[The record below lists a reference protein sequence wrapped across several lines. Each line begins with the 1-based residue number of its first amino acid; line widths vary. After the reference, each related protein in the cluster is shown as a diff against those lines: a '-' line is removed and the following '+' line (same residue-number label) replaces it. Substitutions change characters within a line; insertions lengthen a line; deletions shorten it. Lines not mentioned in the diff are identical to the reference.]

1 MPGTRGQHLEIDDS
15 TLSGLVDDA
24 PDAVVV
30 VDAAMTV
37 RYVNPAVRA
46 VLGYEPDELLG
57 QDYSVLIPEHL
68 RSTHVVNHA
77 LFMSDPSARPMGS
90 GLALRARCRDGSTIP
105 VEIALVP
112 LRTGDLVAAFVRDIT
127 VRHRLTERV
136 NATNELV
143 TAMLAGAD
151 RAEALG
157 QVTRL
162 SRRLTDASRCWFGEV
177 SAGTTLTLR
186 AADGPG
192 TEDALGTVQEL
203 PAHFLDSAGAVID
216 LTGDGDGQRRLRLPG
231 ADPAGGPTFAVPVRI
246 ADDVVGLLI
255 LSRSPESSSFDPLD
269 VEIASQFASTVA
281 LALDLLRTRDER
293 LELMTV
299 ADHDRIARD
308 LHDTVIQRIFAV
320 ALRLESAIQVT
331 SGTGAERMRE
341 AVDQLDEVIRDLRAS
356 IFNLQR
362 PLSGGHGVRD
372 HVQDVVSEYRETLG
386 FMPRLGFQG
395 PVDTVVPAAHATEL
409 VAALREALSNVAR
422 HARASMVEVVVSA
435 NDELT
440 LSVADDGVGPSSEP
454 SAGHGLENLQAR
466 AENLG
471 GTCTVRRRSAGG
483 TVVEW
488 RVPLDHTTD

>member
-1 MPGTRGQHLEIDDS
+1 MPGTRDQDLEMDDS

-30 VDAAMTV
+30 VDAAMTI
-37 RYVNPAVRA
+37 RYVNPAVRT

-90 GLALRARCRDGSTIP
+90 GLALRARRRDGSTVP

-112 LRTGDLVAAFVRDIT
+112 LRTGDLVAAFVRVIT
-127 VRHRLTERV
+127 VRHRLTERI

-151 RAEALG
+151 RAAALG

-162 SRRLTDASRCWFGEV
+162 ARTLTGASQCWFGEV
-177 SAGTTLTLR
+177 GEGTTLTVR
-186 AADGPG
+186 ASDGPG
-192 TEDALGTVQEL
+192 TEAAPGTVHDL
-203 PAHFLDSAGAVID
+203 PDRFLDSAHAAID
-216 LTGDGDGQRRLRLPG
+216 ADGNGRGRLRLPG
-231 ADPAGGPTFAVPVRI
+231 ADPAGGSTLVVPVRI

-255 LSRSPESSSFDPLD
+255 LGRARESSPFEPLD
-269 VEIASQFASTVA
+269 LEIASQFASTVA
-281 LALDLLRTRDER
+281 LALELLRARDER

-341 AVDQLDEVIRDLRAS
+341 AVEQLDEVIRDLRAS

-372 HVQDVVSEYRETLG
+372 RVQDVVSEYRETLG
-386 FMPRLGFQG
+386 FLPRLGFQG

-422 HARASMVEVVVSA
+422 HARASSVEVVVSA
-435 NDELT
+435 DDELT
-440 LSVADDGVGPSSEP
+440 LSVADDGVGPSSELT
-454 SAGHGLENLQAR
+454 AGHGLENLRAR
-466 AENLG
+466 AESLG
-471 GTCTVRRRSAGG
+471 GTCIVRRRAAGG

-488 RVPLDHTTD
+488 RVPLDASID